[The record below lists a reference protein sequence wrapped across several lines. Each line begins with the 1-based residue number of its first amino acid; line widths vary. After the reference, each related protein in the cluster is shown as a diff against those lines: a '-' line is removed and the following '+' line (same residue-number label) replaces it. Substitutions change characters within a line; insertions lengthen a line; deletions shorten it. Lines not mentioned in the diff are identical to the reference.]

1 MSIIADEFTKEEN
14 NVEAIL
20 VDDLTSETGYNDFDI
35 VISEMIGQFEDVNAL
50 ITFESALAM
59 EENPEK
65 LMEMYAQLPNL
76 NNEDITVESAVDS
89 KEGFLSRIKS
99 LKDAVISN
107 IEENSTLVLDIVKN
121 QIGDSVTGLEKLKSK
136 IEKSE
141 ANTLKEVSSIKTK
154 VVNSYLG
161 VFTAMGLDI
170 NNSADVI
177 KFINLP
183 TTTLVPLYKEH
194 ITFIKTLNDS
204 GKNKTAEKIMSGEI
218 AKGPYATKFFT
229 SLKNVPLKDLN
240 IYYGFPI
247 KLTGINCSFA
257 TVHLKKGRK
266 EDRLNLE
273 VDAIAAKPQQPK
285 VITKEEAIKIIDAT
299 INMVKSNQKLN
310 VEVKNM
316 ISEISKFLA
325 FFRAF
330 GSTSAISF
338 NPLDNVDPIKKVG
351 QVRVMV
357 GFWETFSLSGR
368 LTQHYLVATKNL
380 AKSNYDMKNFVTSYI
395 SATYK

>member
-1 MSIIADEFTKEEN
+1 MSIIAEEFTKEGD
-14 NVEAIL
+14 NVEALI
-20 VDDLTSETGYNDFDI
+20 VDDLTSETGYKDFD
-35 VISEMIGQFEDVNAL
+35 VVMDELIGQFTDVNAL
-50 ITFESALAM
+50 ITFESAIVT
-59 EENPEK
+59 EEDPVK
-65 LMEMYAQLPNL
+65 LMEMYAQLPHL
-76 NNEDITVESAVDS
+76 NDEDITVESAVAG
-89 KEGFLSRIKS
+89 KEGFLNKLKS
-99 LKDAVISN
+99 LKDKVISN
-107 IEENSTLVLDIVKN
+107 VEENSTLILDIVKN
-121 QIGDSVTGLEKLKSK
+121 HIGDSVTGLEKLKAK
-136 IEKSE
+136 IEKGE

-194 ITFIKTLNDS
+194 IGFIKSLNDA
-204 GKNKTAEKIMSGEI
+204 GKNKTTDKIMSGEI
-218 AKGPYATKFFT
+218 TKGSYATKFFA

-257 TVHLKKGRK
+257 TVHLLEKGDKK
-266 EDRLNLE
+266 RLTME
-273 VDAIAAKPQQPK
+273 VDAVSSKAQQPK
-285 VITKEEAIKIIDAT
+285 AITKADAIKIIDAT
-299 INMVKSNQKLN
+299 IAMVKANQKLN

-325 FFRAF
+325 FFRGL
-330 GSTSAISF
+330 GSTAWGNL
-338 NPLDNVDPIKKVG
+338 NPLDPKQIVAVKG
-351 QVRVMV
+351 MV
-357 GFWETFSLSGR
+357 GFYGTISLSSK